1 MGQDVYWY
9 YRGRKMRVSFYWLKE
24 FVEIDASPRD
34 LADLLTL
41 GGLEVESVEPI
52 GQSLE
57 EVVVAKI
64 TAVSPHPGA
73 DRLFICE
80 VDKGDTVVPVVC
92 SAPNLQVGSMV
103 PLAPPGATLP
113 GGRKVEESV
122 IRGERSVGMLLAED
136 EMGLTDDHSGIM
148 ILPSDLKPGTSLPS
162 ALPVEDWAF
171 DISIT
176 PNRPDC
182 TSVVGIARE
191 IAALSGKSLKKPT
204 IMVEEEETPVEELAK
219 VALLDPEG
227 CPRYSAGVIR
237 GVHLKPSPFW
247 IRYRLSVSGIRSIN
261 NIVDATNYVL
271 LEMGQ
276 PLHAFDYD
284 RLRGN
289 SIVVRRA
296 EEGEVFTTLDGQT
309 RRLNRE
315 VLMICDSERP
325 VALAGIMGGLN
336 SEIFEGSRNVLVES
350 AFFDPITIRRGSKY
364 LGLSTEASYRFERG
378 MDIEGTV
385 DALKRA
391 LMLMK
396 ELAGGKIAKGVID
409 QYPKPYEPP
418 VIDLRVPR
426 TNAFLGTSMD
436 QGTMMEY
443 LRSLEMGVEKADGDT
458 IRVKPPSF
466 RVDITREVDLI
477 EEISR
482 LEGFESIPVTAPPV
496 KVQEMGTEPED
507 QIRAKVRE
515 IMIGLGFTEII
526 SYSFVSPDSADIIQ
540 AEDSSA
546 IRSFVR
552 LRNPLSTEQ
561 SVMRTS
567 LLPGLLDAVK
577 LNSSYGEENLK
588 LFEIGRVF
596 VARKGEDLPLERPF
610 LTSVMS
616 GLYNRQEWYAPERKV
631 DFFDIKGA
639 AEALF
644 RGLALG
650 ESVSF
655 RKGSIPPH
663 YTKESAASIY
673 CSGAKIGHLGQVSK
687 EIIGRYDLREGN
699 VFVFELDLEAL
710 VGKVQP
716 ITRFKPIPKFPA
728 VYRDISLVVERHIE
742 SGEITDIIR
751 REGGELIESVHIFD
765 VYTGK
770 GLDPSEKALN
780 FRICYRSKD
789 HTLDGREVNL
799 LHDHIIK
806 KVISKTGGRLRGG

>member
-1 MGQDVYWY
+1 
-9 YRGRKMRVSFYWLKE
+9 MRVSLNWLKE
-24 FVEIDASPRD
+24 FVEIDAGPQD
-34 LADLLTL
+34 LADALTL
-41 GGLEVESVEPI
+41 GGLEVEGVEPI

-64 TAVSPHPGA
+64 AAVRAHPRA

-80 VDKGDTVVPVVC
+80 VDKGDSVVPVVC
-92 SAPNLQVGSMV
+92 SAPNLRVGSAV
-103 PLAPPGATLP
+103 PLAPPGSTLP
-113 GGRKVEESV
+113 GGRKVEASV

-148 ILPSDLKPGTSLPS
+148 ILPSDLKPGTPLSS
-162 ALPVEDWAF
+162 ALPIKDWAF
-171 DISIT
+171 EISIT

-182 TSVVGIARE
+182 TSVIGIARE
-191 IAALSGKSLKKPT
+191 IAALSGKGLKKPT
-204 IMVEEEETPVEELAK
+204 IRIEEEEIPVEELAE
-219 VALLDPEG
+219 VTLLDPEG

-247 IRYRLSVSGIRSIN
+247 IRYRLFVSGIRSIN

-289 SIVVRRA
+289 GIVVRRA
-296 EEGEVFTTLDGQT
+296 EEGEIFTTLDGQT

-315 VLMICDSERP
+315 VLMICDRERP

-350 AFFDPITIRRGSKY
+350 AFFDPITIRRGSRY

-378 MDIEGTV
+378 MDVEGTV

-396 ELAGGKIAKGVID
+396 DLAGGKIAKGIID
-409 QYPKPYEPP
+409 RYPRPYEPP
-418 VIDLRVPR
+418 VIDLSVQR

-436 QGTMMEY
+436 QETMIEY
-443 LRSLEMGVEKADGDT
+443 LRSLEMEVERGDGDT

-466 RVDITREVDLI
+466 RVDITREVDLT

-482 LEGFESIPVTAPPV
+482 LEGFENIPVTAPPV
-496 KVQEMGTEPED
+496 KVQEGGTEPED
-507 QIRAKVRE
+507 QIRAKARE

-526 SYSFVSPDSADIIQ
+526 SYSFVSHDSADIML
-540 AEDSSA
+540 AEEGSA
-546 IRSFVR
+546 IRSFVK

-596 VARKGEDLPLERPF
+596 FARKGEDLPLERPF
-610 LTSVMS
+610 LASVMS

-631 DFFDIKGA
+631 DFFDIKGD

-644 RGLALG
+644 RGLAPS
-650 ESVSF
+650 ERVSF
-655 RKGSIPPH
+655 RKDSTPPH
-663 YTKESAASIY
+663 YEKGAAASIY
-673 CSGAKIGHLGQVSK
+673 FSGAEVGHLGQVSR
-687 EIIGRYDLREGN
+687 EIIERYDLREKN
-699 VFVFELDLEAL
+699 LFALELDLKGL
-710 VGKVQP
+710 VDKIPPV
-716 ITRFKPIPKFPA
+716 TRFKPIPKFPA
-728 VYRDISLVVERHIE
+728 VYRDISLVVERHLE
-742 SGEITDIIR
+742 SGEITEIIR
-751 REGGELIESVHIFD
+751 REGGDLVEFVHIFD

-770 GLDPSEKALN
+770 G
-780 FRICYRSKD
+780 
-789 HTLDGREVNL
+789 
-799 LHDHIIK
+799 
-806 KVISKTGGRLRGG
+806 